1 MTEETSVLVFGMDE
15 RASAIARKLHLDGYA
30 VALHQP
36 SPPTIIRRRMA
47 FADAWYEGSVTFE
60 GVEARRS
67 DKTKDFLAGLRSGQ
81 FIPILWHNF
90 DEVTERW
97 PWDVLVDALPASG
110 RARPPL
116 KNLAD
121 LSIGV
126 GPGFVAGE
134 TCDIVIDTRAGD
146 PGAVL
151 RSGSIAEPELPRD
164 DPYADGTLVYSP
176 EGGLFQVSRFI
187 GETVNPGDVLG
198 LCGNDRGR
206 SPGLRP
212 AARARPRRCRLGQ
225 GGRCRRGRRIFQRR
239 GRGHLQTRPSD
250 CPQRCLC
257 DRDGTRR
264 LGAGLARK
272 PVLEAL
278 TRGFAAGAQ
287 VSTRQRQ
294 ALP

>member
-15 RASAIARKLHLDGYA
+15 LASAIARKLHLDGHA

-36 SPPTIIRRRMA
+36 SPPTVIRRRMA
-47 FADAWYEGSVTFE
+47 FADAWYEGSATFE

-67 DKTKDFLAGLRSGQ
+67 DKAKDFLAGLRSGQ

-97 PWDVLVDALPASG
+97 PWDVLVDARPAGG
-110 RARPPL
+110 RARQAL

-126 GPGFVAGE
+126 GPGFIAGE

-151 RSGSIAEPELPRD
+151 RTGAIDEPVMPRD
-164 DPYADGTLVYSP
+164 DPFADGTLVYAP

-187 GETVNPGDVLG
+187 GETVNEGDVLG
-198 LCGNDRGR
+198 FAGATSITAPATGR
-206 SPGLRP
+206 LR
-212 AARARPRRCRLGQ
+212 
-225 GGRCRRGRRIFQRR
+225 
-239 GRGHLQTRPSD
+239 
-250 CPQRCLC
+250 
-257 DRDGTRR
+257 
-264 LGAGLARK
+264 GLARDGAALGKGAPVAEIAASPTADVVGICKRDRLVARSVAFVIEMERAGWTPISLESLFLK
-272 PVLEAL
+272 P
-278 TRGFAAGAQ
+278 
-287 VSTRQRQ
+287 
-294 ALP
+294 

>member
-15 RASAIARKLHLDGYA
+15 LASAIARKLHLDGHA

-36 SPPTIIRRRMA
+36 SPPTTIRRRMA
-47 FADAWYEGSVTFE
+47 FADAWYEGSATFE

-67 DKTKDFLAGLRSGQ
+67 DKAKDFLAGLRSGQ

-97 PWDVLVDALPASG
+97 PWDVLVDARPSG
-110 RARPPL
+110 GRVRHPL

-126 GPGFVAGE
+126 GPGFIAGE
-134 TCDIVIDTRAGD
+134 TCDIVIDTRAAD

-151 RSGSIAEPELPRD
+151 RTGSIEEPQMPRD
-164 DPYADGTLVYSP
+164 DAFSDGTLVCSA

-198 LCGNDRGR
+198 FTGSTAIEAPVAGR
-206 SPGLRP
+206 LR
-212 AARARPRRCRLGQ
+212 
-225 GGRCRRGRRIFQRR
+225 
-239 GRGHLQTRPSD
+239 
-250 CPQRCLC
+250 
-257 DRDGTRR
+257 
-264 LGAGLARK
+264 GLAREGAAIGKGAPVAEIAASASADVVGICKRDRLIARSVAFVIEMERAGWTPISLESLFLK
-272 PVLEAL
+272 P
-278 TRGFAAGAQ
+278 
-287 VSTRQRQ
+287 
-294 ALP
+294 